1 MEVEELVFDV
11 GRDSYFREIEVAVGK
26 AAGKEVDWEQVEVE
40 SEVRR
45 AVGRYSKT
53 VEEQEGE
60 FAGNVALQEDVDRKQ
75 LEPVSP
81 MIDDVSLNGLAVEL
95 PAESSSQST
104 HRSFLVPCSARRA
117 VGYQESQRMQDD
129 LPLLNHRVRLGHH
142 L

>member
-1 MEVEELVFDV
+1 MEVEEPVFDV

-26 AAGKEVDWEQVEVE
+26 AAGKEVDREQVEVE

-53 VEEQEGE
+53 VEEHEGE

-75 LEPVSP
+75 QEPVSP

-95 PAESSSQST
+95 PAESSSQS